1 MPRQSRID
9 APGALHHIIIRG
21 IERNKIFGDNKDKD
35 WYLDRLGMI
44 LEETETPCYAWVLM
58 DNHAHMLLR
67 TGIKPISTVMRR
79 LLTGY
84 AQYFNKR
91 YTRHG
96 HLFQNR
102 YKSILCEEEPYLLE
116 LVRYIHLNPRRG
128 GMVKDL
134 RQLRHYKFSGHGVIV
149 GSLKGYEWQDR
160 KYVLGLFDDRERRAV
175 NAYVEFVS
183 AGVPEGE
190 RPDLMGGGLIR
201 SLGGWEA
208 INEQKAEG
216 KRIKGDER
224 ILGSS
229 DFVDDVLKK
238 ANEIYE
244 KKTLLK
250 SRGMNF
256 NELLN
261 QVLSKYELEME
272 DLKGG
277 RKKSH
282 IVEART
288 ILCYLG
294 VNTFC
299 MSCVEI
305 SRALE
310 ISPST
315 VSKLAYRGR
324 KLKENKG
331 NLI

>member
-21 IERNKIFGDNKDKD
+21 IERNKIFEDHRDKD
-35 WYLDRLGMI
+35 WYLERLSMI

-84 AQYFNKR
+84 AQYFNRR

-96 HLFQNR
+96 QLFQNR
-102 YKSILCEEEPYLLE
+102 YQSILCEEEPYLLE
-116 LVRYIHLNPRRG
+116 LVRYIHLNPRRA

-134 RQLRHYKFSGHGVIV
+134 RQLRYYKYSG
-149 GSLKGYEWQDR
+149 L
-160 KYVLGLFDDRERRAV
+160 
-175 NAYVEFVS
+175 
-183 AGVPEGE
+183 
-190 RPDLMGGGLIR
+190 
-201 SLGGWEA
+201 
-208 INEQKAEG
+208 
-216 KRIKGDER
+216 
-224 ILGSS
+224 
-229 DFVDDVLKK
+229 
-238 ANEIYE
+238 
-244 KKTLLK
+244 
-250 SRGMNF
+250 NF
-256 NELLN
+256 YELLN
-261 QVLSKYELEME
+261 RVLTKYGLEKE

-277 RKKSH
+277 RKRSN

-288 ILCYLG
+288 VICFLG
-294 VNTFC
+294 VNTLG

-305 SRALE
+305 SRELE

-324 KLKENKG
+324 ELKEDIRD
-331 NLI
+331 LT